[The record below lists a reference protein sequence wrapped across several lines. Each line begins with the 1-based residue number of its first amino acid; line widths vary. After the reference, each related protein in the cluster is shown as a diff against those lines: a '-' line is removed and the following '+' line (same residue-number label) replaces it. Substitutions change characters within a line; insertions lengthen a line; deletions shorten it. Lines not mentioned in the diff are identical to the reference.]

1 MCRNGHLSLCH
12 SFQNFGRSRQ
22 VGISCLRTLHTGRE
36 RHVSSALSFP
46 WRFSRCIPIF
56 FQTLKKHCCAVNW
69 VSTIC
74 LPALKVLLCFLLG
87 VDDDV
92 FPRFVPGVNDGFPRF
107 ACQLRRF
114 SCAFTKRCVL
124 LQNVIFRSRLVNE
137 WITAKF
143 SSPQQSFVMSLVQP
157 KVKAPFPQLFPYS
170 RLEIT
175 INMLTMEHVLLFCLS
190 ISMFGYQ
197 EKHTELFWLLL
208 GNGNE
213 LSVRIFQRIL
223 YNWR

>member
-46 WRFSRCIPIF
+46 WRFSPVCTHF
-56 FQTLKKHCCAVNW
+56 FPNSEKNCCAVNW

-74 LPALKVLLCFLLG
+74 LPALKVLLCFSLG

-124 LQNVIFRSRLVNE
+124 LQNVIFRSRLVLRLS
-137 WITAKF
+137 F
-143 SSPQQSFVMSLVQP
+143 RHRSSLLSCRSCNLKLKHPFRSYFHIAVQ
-157 KVKAPFPQLFPYS
+157 K
-170 RLEIT
+170 
-175 INMLTMEHVLLFCLS
+175 LL
-190 ISMFGYQ
+190 
-197 EKHTELFWLLL
+197 
-208 GNGNE
+208 
-213 LSVRIFQRIL
+213 
-223 YNWR
+223 